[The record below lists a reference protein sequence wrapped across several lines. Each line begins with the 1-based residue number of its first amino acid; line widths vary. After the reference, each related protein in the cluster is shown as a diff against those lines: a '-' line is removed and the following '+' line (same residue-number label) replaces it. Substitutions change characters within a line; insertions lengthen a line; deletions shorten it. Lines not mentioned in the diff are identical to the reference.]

1 MDCMSSNHWTH
12 GLIAGT
18 LDHMNPT
25 AQNGPPMEHRNPSSP
40 LWVAARD
47 ELRTRRAA
55 RASRKALERELASYT
70 TPAEQNE
77 LDAILERYPAD
88 EVAEIRQIINRRRAA

>member
-1 MDCMSSNHWTH
+1 
-12 GLIAGT
+12 
-18 LDHMNPT
+18 
-25 AQNGPPMEHRNPSSP
+25 MEHRNSLSP
-40 LWVAARD
+40 LWTAARD

-55 RASRKALERELASYT
+55 RASRMTLERELASFT

-88 EVAEIRQIINRRRAA
+88 QVAEIRQIVNRLRAA